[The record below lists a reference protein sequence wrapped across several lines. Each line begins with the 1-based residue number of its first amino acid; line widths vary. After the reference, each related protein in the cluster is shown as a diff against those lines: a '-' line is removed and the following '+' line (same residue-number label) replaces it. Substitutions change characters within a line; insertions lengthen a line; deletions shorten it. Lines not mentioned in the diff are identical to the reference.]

1 MATRQSGPIF
11 PEPLET
17 IVTSFAA
24 LANFFAATAFL
35 TAPAKVD
42 PERREI
48 REAKKARRK

>member
-1 MATRQSGPIF
+1 MAIRQSGPNF

-24 LANFFAATAFL
+24 LASFFAATAFL
-35 TAPAKVD
+35 NVPAQVD

-48 REAKKARRK
+48 RQAKKARRK